1 MFKFKIIFVFLF
13 IINSAISQNDIN
25 PDGYNIFYHKN
36 GKKSSEG
43 FMRGEKPD
51 GYWKTY
57 NLNEILIS
65 EGNRKNFKL
74 DSVWKFYND
83 SGDIILEIN
92 YKKGKKN
99 GIRKI
104 YQEEEIISENFI
116 DDIKN
121 GLTQNFYSDEKIK
134 RSVNFI
140 DGLEEGI
147 CKEYANDGRIITLF
161 YYKKGFIVDKEN
173 INRFDQQNKKH
184 GIWKYYYP
192 DGKLKLVGKY
202 KHGNKEGFFKKYS
215 NDGNLKKAEKFTDGV
230 IQENVA
236 KLKKLDVK
244 KDYYKNGKVKIV
256 ASYKDG
262 VPEGIRREYSEDGT
276 VENSYIFKN
285 GVIIGKGII
294 TQKGERDGFWNEYF
308 DNGNI
313 KAKGNYRKDIKT
325 GEWKYY
331 HKSGKLEQEGKFN
344 DNGKLIEKWSWYYQS
359 GRLLREEN
367 FSEGIVNGI
376 LTEYNQLGNIIT
388 KGEYFEGLKNG
399 FWIYKIGDNKEE
411 GEYIDGKR
419 NGIWKHF
426 YNNGK
431 KSFEGKF
438 IDDNPNGIH
447 IYYWDNGNKKE
458 EGFYVMGKKNGEWTK
473 YNYDGSVFMK
483 IYYKNGV
490 EKKYD
495 GIKIGSDFN

>member
-1 MFKFKIIFVFLF
+1 MFRFKLIIFFLLIF
-13 IINSAISQNDIN
+13 NILLSQNNIKI
-25 PDGYNIFYHKN
+25 DGYNIFYHEN
-36 GKKSSEG
+36 GKISSEG
-43 FMRGEKPD
+43 FMRDGKPD

-57 NLNEILIS
+57 NKSTVLIS

-74 DSVWKFYND
+74 DSTWKFYND
-83 SGDIILEIN
+83 TGNIILEIN
-92 YKKGKKN
+92 YKKGKKD

-104 YQEEEIISENFI
+104 YREKEIINENFKN
-116 DDIKN
+116 DIKN
-121 GLTQNFYSDEKIK
+121 GLTQSFYPNGKLK

-147 CKEYANDGRIITLF
+147 CKEYTKNERIITLF
-161 YYKKGFIVDKEN
+161 YYKKGFIIDKEN

-202 KHGNKEGFFKKYS
+202 KHGKKEGFFKEYS
-215 NDGNLKKAEKFTDGV
+215 NVGDLAKAEKFTNGI

-276 VENSYIFKN
+276 IENSYIFKN

-294 TQKGERDGFWNEYF
+294 TKKGERDGFWNEYF
-308 DNGNI
+308 DNGDT
-313 KAKGNYRKDIKT
+313 KAKGNYNKDIKT

-331 HKSGKLEQEGKFN
+331 HKNGKLEQDGNFE
-344 DNGKLIEKWSWYYQS
+344 DNGKLTGKWRWYYKS
-359 GRLLREEN
+359 GRLLREEF
-367 FSEGIVNGI
+367 FSEGLSNSV
-376 LTEYNQLGNIIT
+376 LSEYNEHGSIIT
-388 KGEYFEGLKNG
+388 QGEYFEGLKNG
-399 FWIYKIGDNKEE
+399 FWTYKIGDNKEE

-419 NGIWKHF
+419 NGIWKHYF
-426 YNNGK
+426 NNGK

-438 IDDNPNGIH
+438 IDDNPNGLH
-447 IYYWDNGNKKE
+447 TYFWDNGNKKD
-458 EGFYVMGKKNGEWTK
+458 EGFYVMGKKDGEWVK
-473 YNYDGSVFMK
+473 YNYDGTVFMK

-490 EKKYD
+490 EKRYD
-495 GIKIGSDFN
+495 GIKISSDFK